1 MHNHSGKLNQNL
13 IFVDD
18 IVMLVTNEDI
28 GDNFR
33 VLIPNVSFY
42 QNWHFSVTNQKMIFV
57 ANIPRL
63 TPQEQSS
70 DGNLPR
76 TIVPWRDIFYNDV
89 MIPKEKFSKFS
100 KIMTALR
107 MLLKFYILHSRFSL
121 IGLCSKYFK
130 IRSNTECSLK
140 GQLSL
145 GN

>member
-28 GDNFR
+28 GDN
-33 VLIPNVSFY
+33 Y
-42 QNWHFSVTNQKMIFV
+42 WHFSVTNQKMIFV

-100 KIMTALR
+100 KIMTVIRKLI
-107 MLLKFYILHSRFSL
+107 KFYILHSRFSL
-121 IGLCSKYFK
+121 IGFCSKYFK
-130 IRSNTECSLK
+130 IRSNAECPLK

-145 GN
+145 GS